1 MQASSEVLRRI
12 VDDLC
17 ADVERPFLT
26 ERGRPPPCD
35 ARPTQI
41 DPKRIFSVLA
51 WKVRKQMYKSR
62 RR

>member
-1 MQASSEVLRRI
+1 VAKDPYAI
-12 VDDLC
+12 VNDL
-17 ADVERPFLT
+17 DVEVDRPLVA

>member
-1 MQASSEVLRRI
+1 MSI
-12 VDDLC
+12 VNDFGCNVD
-17 ADVERPFLT
+17 RPFLT